1 MTDSSKAL
9 EKVAGLVVMS
19 LSPWLALGWLGVAG
33 AAVSVRNLLKRDS

>member
-1 MTDSSKAL
+1 MNDSSKAL

-19 LSPWLALGWLGVAG
+19 LSPWIALGGAG